1 MAIADVSPSHRPST
15 VEAYRTSI
23 ERVIGHMQAHL
34 NEPLDLDQLA
44 AIAAIS
50 KFHLVRVFNE
60 LTGTTP
66 HHFLACLRVQRA
78 KELLLLPAASI
89 TEVCF
94 DVGYSSLG
102 TFSKTFSSLV
112 GVSPQEFR
120 AMPKKLTIK
129 QFAMAVWSYLANQH
143 EVPGPAL
150 EGRIEGPPGRRGF
163 IFVGAFDRGVPQG
176 APLSGTVL
184 LKPGGFRIEQPFIP
198 EFHLLA
204 VLIPFSANL
213 SAMIATLPVGLV
225 ANLRVR
231 NKDSQPPSQARLR
244 LRPLRRTD
252 PPIVLA
258 LPALPPWRRILTR

>member
-1 MAIADVSPSHRPST
+1 
-15 VEAYRTSI
+15 
-23 ERVIGHMQAHL
+23 MQANL
-34 NEPLDLDQLA
+34 NEPLDLEHLA
-44 AIAAIS
+44 LVAAIS

-78 KELLLLPAASI
+78 KELLLLPEASI
-89 TEVCF
+89 TDVCF
-94 DVGYSSLG
+94 EVGYSSLG

-120 AMPKKLTIK
+120 AMPRKLSIK
-129 QFAMAVWSYLANQH
+129 QFAMAVWSYLANRH
-143 EVPGPAL
+143 EIIGAAL

-184 LKPGGFRIEQPFIP
+184 LKPGVFRIERPRLH

-204 VLIPFSANL
+204 VLLPFSAKL
-213 SAMIATLPVGLV
+213 STMIATLPVGLV
-225 ANLRVR
+225 ANLRIR
-231 NKDSQPPSQARLR
+231 SKDPTPLQARLQ

-258 LPALPPWRRILTR
+258 LPALPPWRSVLAR